1 MHRYIPEMKHA
12 LLIFLSFLFC
22 GNKLFAQQATTDSTA
37 IVDSLTTLEIQLQGL
52 SFEFINSK
60 DERTRVSSAYH
71 FVKTLVKTLK
81 VKDSYQYPF
90 DSLKSISILKAPDN
104 TFRIFTWHLRL
115 DNGLYR
121 CYGVIQL
128 NPVKKYFD
136 GKLLPADSKPYY
148 PLIDRSDSIVNVLD
162 TTVGPDYWFGALYYN
177 ILMRKVHK
185 QTYYFLF
192 GYDGN
197 KKGTDR
203 KLVDVL
209 TFIDGKPYFGAPF
222 FKVGNMVQSRFIIQ
236 YNEEASVSLRYL
248 PADNIITVDHLMTP
262 DDKSV
267 DLPELYVP
275 DGTYDYFIWKENQWQ
290 MKEHLFET
298 KKLKGSK

>member
-1 MHRYIPEMKHA
+1 MHRSIHQLKHV
-12 LLIFLSFLFC
+12 LLIFLFFLRYC
-22 GNKLFAQQATTDSTA
+22 NSLFAQQTNTDSIDIA
-37 IVDSLTTLEIQLQGL
+37 DSLTTLEIQLQGL
-52 SFEFINSK
+52 SFELINSN

-71 FVKTLVKTLK
+71 FVKTFVKTLRI
-81 VKDSYQYPF
+81 KDSYKYPF
-90 DSLKSISILKAPDN
+90 DSLKSISIIKAPDN

-128 NPVKKYFD
+128 NPEKKYFD
-136 GKLLPADSKPYY
+136 GKLLPANAKSYY
-148 PLIDRSDSIVNVLD
+148 PLIDRSDSITNILD
-162 TTVGPDYWFGALYYN
+162 TTVGADYWFGALYYN
-177 ILMRKVHK
+177 ILMRKVNK

-192 GYDGN
+192 GYDGH

-222 FKVGNMVQSRFIIQ
+222 FKVGNIIQSRFVIQ

-248 PADNIITVDHLMTP
+248 PADNIITFDHLMTP

-275 DGTYDYFIWKENQWQ
+275 DGTYDYFVWKDNQWQ
-290 MKEHLFET
+290 MKERLFET
-298 KKLKGSK
+298 KKLKAPK